1 MASKGLKAKT
11 NVRVD
16 VLLPDVEQFHSLVS
30 LDVNTSKSE
39 RLLGYPSWLYK
50 AQSRSDGRYYCLR
63 RLEGEARC
71 PDKDSLH

>member
-1 MASKGLKAKT
+1 MA
-11 NVRVD
+11 NVGVD

-63 RLEGEARC
+63 RLEGKASC
-71 PDKDSLH
+71 SDKSRSID